1 MCLQL
6 TPQRPK
12 RPDSR
17 PNSAHLKHY
26 RSSLTSTAS
35 SSSLSV
41 FSAAD
46 STRSST
52 ATLTNDTEE
61 DEGEEEEEEH
71 NTNPHNSFT
80 SDAEIEVNALP
91 PPLPC
96 KTVGGLPDGD
106 NNDVAPMLPTKGS
119 ARRSA
124 SRMDPD
130 TSVGHNNYFIHLL

>member
-61 DEGEEEEEEH
+61 DEGEEEEEH